1 MTSLHTIKC
10 VYRSHQACVCKN
22 IPLPRGINTF
32 IFCFYFLFTNSARM
46 SREQRVLKLHIVH
59 AWVLLLKVTKTNLIS
74 RLLPTF
80 LLLST
85 QVPAVVPAPPP
96 AAIFIPSRGTVLQ
109 AMGPLPVRPPVP
121 VQSSLPAL
129 APVPP
134 RPPQPPVPG
143 SVRCSGCSKVL
154 L

>member
-1 MTSLHTIKC
+1 
-10 VYRSHQACVCKN
+10 
-22 IPLPRGINTF
+22 
-32 IFCFYFLFTNSARM
+32 M
-46 SREQRVLKLHIVH
+46 SREQRVLKLHIVVH
-59 AWVLLLKVTKTNLIS
+59 MGVVIESNQKNLIS
-74 RLLPTF
+74 WLLPTF